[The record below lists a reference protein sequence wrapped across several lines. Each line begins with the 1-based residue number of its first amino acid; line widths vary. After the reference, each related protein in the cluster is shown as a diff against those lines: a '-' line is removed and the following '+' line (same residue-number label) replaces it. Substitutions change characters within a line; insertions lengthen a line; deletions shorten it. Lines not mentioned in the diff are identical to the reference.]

1 MENAGIKVHMGFS
14 NAKGVI
20 SHLTITEGTGS
31 ERAQVRA
38 EEYGAGLKNTLDLGY
53 VNYDGELN
61 YNRRNQDYL
70 IRYRTNVQETVI
82 MDMAKSP
89 FKNLL
94 ARHLFANFPK
104 LLRLNI

>member
-1 MENAGIKVHMGFS
+1 MENAGIKVHMWFS

-53 VNYDGELN
+53 VNYDGGTQLQPQKSVLPN
-61 YNRRNQDYL
+61 TISHQRSGNCYNGHGQ
-70 IRYRTNVQETVI
+70 
-82 MDMAKSP
+82 KSV
-89 FKNLL
+89 
-94 ARHLFANFPK
+94 
-104 LLRLNI
+104 